1 MDKGIFG
8 NHYFPSGSVG
18 IPHRKCLTLTGNI
31 DQNLDNGSNYSP
43 KTDLKPIL
51 GKECIP
57 AGSHEENNTLLEI
70 LQPLLERVKNGPKL
84 HG

>member
-57 AGSHEENNTLLEI
+57 AGSHEESYALPTGLLADAGVHWNSCPA
-70 LQPLLERVKNGPKL
+70 Q
-84 HG
+84 